1 MNKIVKYIKRPSNI
15 LLYLMN
21 KNFFKWI
28 PDEKYITIKY
38 KLEMN
43 QKLNLKEPKTFNE
56 KLQWLKLYDRKPE
69 YTKMVDKYEAKKY
82 VADIIGEE
90 YIIPTLGVWDK
101 FEDIDFTKLPNQ
113 FVLKPTHAS
122 GNVFICK
129 NKDEIDY
136 KKLKK
141 TVQKWL
147 KRNYYL
153 VHREWPYKNVKPRI
167 IAEEYMEDQIGE
179 LIDYKVYAFNG
190 QCDYVMVC
198 FDRIK
203 GETKF
208 IYYDRN
214 WNIKKEFSKDGI
226 KYGDTIKIEKPKNLG
241 KMFEFAEILSKNIP
255 FVRVD
260 FYESNGNLYL
270 GELTFYPSAGFDNT
284 RTKDCQEYLDRALE
298 IFKNKE

>member
-1 MNKIVKYIKRPSNI
+1 MRTFKEIIKI
-15 LLYLMN
+15 LMN
-21 KNFFKWI
+21 KNMFWWI
-28 PDEKYITIKY
+28 KDEEYVKIKY

-43 QKLNLKEPKTFNE
+43 KRLNLQDPKTFNE
-56 KLQWLKLYDRKPE
+56 KLQWLKLYDRNPE
-69 YTKMVDKYEAKKY
+69 YTQMVDKFEAKKY
-82 VADIIGEE
+82 VANIIGKK
-90 YIIPTLGVWDK
+90 YIIPTLGLWDK
-101 FEDIDFTKLPNQ
+101 FEDIDFTKLPNK

-122 GNVFICK
+122 GNIFICK

-203 GETKF
+203 GKTKF
-208 IYYDRN
+208 IYYDRK

-226 KYGDTIKIEKPKNLG
+226 KYGDTIKIEKPKNLD

-260 FYESNGNLYL
+260 FYESNGNLYF

-284 RTKDCQEYLDRALE
+284 RTKDCQEYLDKQLKVGE
-298 IFKNKE
+298 SK

>member
-1 MNKIVKYIKRPSNI
+1 MRTFKEIIKI
-15 LLYLMN
+15 LMN
-21 KNFFKWI
+21 KNMFWWI
-28 PDEKYITIKY
+28 KDEEYVKIKY

-43 QKLNLKEPKTFNE
+43 KRLNLQDPKTFNE
-56 KLQWLKLYDRKPE
+56 KLQWLKLYDRNPE
-69 YTKMVDKYEAKKY
+69 YTQMVDKFEAKKY
-82 VADIIGEE
+82 VANIIGKK
-90 YIIPTLGVWDK
+90 YIIPTLGLWDK
-101 FEDIDFTKLPNQ
+101 FEDIDFTKLPNK

-203 GETKF
+203 GKTKF
-208 IYYDRN
+208 IYYDRK

-226 KYGDTIKIEKPKNLG
+226 KYGDTIKIEKPKNLD

-260 FYESNGNLYL
+260 FYESNGNLYF

-284 RTKDCQEYLDRALE
+284 RTKDCQEYLDKQLKVGE
-298 IFKNKE
+298 SK